1 MIFLNLIEAN
11 KIITSKL
18 TNARC
23 NSLKEEAWKIVT
35 LKFNNSISSYPRT
48 TEQLKLKWDN
58 LKKSVRKRI
67 HNLKVIYIF
76 LFFLII
82 SNLQYSNSNPVSL
95 DFSFNKFLVCEFCN
109 SWDLLHLLHLLWI
122 KVFNIF
128 LFTIIFHNIYDRFLI
143 ANMNLKFVVY

>member
-82 SNLQYSNSNPVSL
+82 SNLQYSNSNRLSL

-109 SWDLLHLLHLLWI
+109 YWDLLDLLWI
-122 KVFNIF
+122 KVFDVLSI
-128 LFTIIFHNIYDRFLI
+128 LFYHHIPQYL
-143 ANMNLKFVVY
+143 